1 MNAKNQRRL
10 LKRSR
15 LGRREFLCTAPLS
28 LLSVPLASRG
38 WNTFYTLT
46 TKPTDIRIDEVSC
59 GYEEFR
65 YRTPYKFA
73 GKEVDRA
80 TILNVR
86 CVAHVTSGRSA
97 HGFGSMPMGNV
108 WSFPSERMSYDQTL
122 GAMKALA
129 ERIRNI
135 TADFKE
141 AGHPID
147 INVALEPE
155 YLKAADDVS
164 RRLQLEEPI
173 PKLCM
178 LVTASAFDAALHDA
192 FGKVHGLSSY
202 HTYGRD
208 FMAHDLSHYLG
219 PEFKGEYLDQYLL
232 MEPSARLA
240 LYHSVGAS
248 DAIEDSDVRKRMND
262 GLPET
267 LPGWIRYN
275 GLTHIKIKLAGDDLA
290 WDLDRV
296 VRIDR
301 TTTEVQTER
310 RVKTWGYSLDFN
322 ERCPNVSYLLEF
334 LRRLKEKT
342 PLGFERIRYV
352 EQPTARDLEKHQE
365 NTMHEAAKLRPV
377 VIDESLTGLD
387 RLILARELGYTGVAL
402 KACKGQSQALL
413 MAAAAQKYKMFRC
426 VQDLTCPG
434 ASLVH
439 SVGLAARLPGVT
451 AVEANARQ
459 YVPLANKVWEGK
471 FPGLFHVKDGMMR
484 SANLNGPGLGAV
496 T

>member
-1 MNAKNQRRL
+1 MTAKNQRRL
-10 LKRSR
+10 RKRDQLS
-15 LGRREFLCTAPLS
+15 RREFLCTTPLS
-28 LLSVPLASRG
+28 SLLVARAFPWS
-38 WNTFYTLT
+38 TFRRW
-46 TKPTDIRIDEVSC
+46 PTNSSDIRIDDVSY

-65 YRTPYKFA
+65 YRIPYKFA

-86 CVAHVTSGRSA
+86 CVAHAPNGRSA
-97 HGFGSMPMGNV
+97 HGFGSMPLGNV

-129 ERIRNI
+129 ERVRNI

-141 AGHPID
+141 TGHPID

-155 YLKAADDVS
+155 YLKAAAEVS
-164 RRLQLEEPI
+164 HRLQLEEPI
-173 PKLCM
+173 PKLCV

-192 FGKVHGLSSY
+192 FGKVHALSSY
-202 HTYGRD
+202 RTYGRD

-219 PEFKGEYLDQYLL
+219 PEFNGEYLDQYLL

-248 DAIEDSDVRKRMND
+248 DAIEVSDVRKPVND

-267 LPGWIRYN
+267 LSGWIRYN
-275 GLTHIKIKLAGDDLA
+275 GLNHIKIKLAGDDLA

-301 TTTEVQTER
+301 ATSEVQTER
-310 RVKTWGYSLDFN
+310 RVKSWAYSLDFN
-322 ERCPNVSYLLEF
+322 ERCPNVGYLLEF
-334 LRRLKEKT
+334 LRRLKEQT
-342 PLGFERIRYV
+342 PLGFERIQYI
-352 EQPTARDLEKHQE
+352 EQPTARELEKHRE
-365 NTMHEAAKLRPV
+365 NTMHEAAKLRPI

-387 RLILARELGYTGVAL
+387 RLILALEMGYTGVAL

-413 MAAAAQKYKMFRC
+413 MAAAARKYKMFRC

-439 SVGLAARLPGVT
+439 SVGLAAHVPSVT

-459 YVPLANKVWEGK
+459 YVPRANKPWEQK
-471 FPGLFHVKDGMMR
+471 FPGIFLVKDGTMLT
-484 SANLNGPGLGAV
+484 ADLNGPGLGAV